1 MSQYEV
7 TWAGFGG
14 QGIMVAGQLLA
25 YTAIKEGKQVI
36 WIPSYGPEM
45 RGGTAYCTVVV
56 SDLRI
61 GSPIIKNP
69 QAACVF
75 NRPSF
80 DKFSPQI
87 KPGGLLVVNSS
98 LINVT
103 TDRTDLTEIL
113 VPANQMAM
121 EAGSPRVAN
130 VIMLGAF
137 VGATGIVGFD
147 NVKEVMQEKLGKK
160 KDLLAVNLKVI
171 EQGYKLTASA
181 KKAGKAKKQ
190 RSKI

>member
-1 MSQYEV
+1 MAQYEV

-25 YTAIKEGKQVI
+25 YTGIREGKQVV

-56 SDLRI
+56 SDRRI
-61 GSPIIKNP
+61 GSPIIANP
-69 QAACVF
+69 RAACVF

-80 DKFSPQI
+80 DKFSPQV

-103 TDRTDLTEIL
+103 TDRTDVTEIL
-113 VPANQMAM
+113 VPASQMAI
-121 EAGSPRVAN
+121 EAGNVRVAN
-130 VIMLGAF
+130 IVMLGAF
-137 VGATGIVGFD
+137 AGASGIVELD
-147 NVKEVMQEKLGKK
+147 NLREVMKEKLGRKK
-160 KDLLAVNLKVI
+160 ELLAANVKALA
-171 EQGYKLTASA
+171 QGYELAISA
-181 KKAGKAKKQ
+181 RKQERKA
-190 RSKI
+190 

>member
-1 MSQYEV
+1 MAQYEV

-87 KPGGLLVVNSS
+87 KPGGLLLVNSS
-98 LINVT
+98 LINIT
-103 TDRTDLTEIL
+103 TDRTDITEIL

-121 EAGSPRVAN
+121 EAGSPKVAN

-137 VGATGIVGFD
+137 VGATGVVGFD
-147 NVKEVMQEKLGKK
+147 NVKEVLQEKLGKK
-160 KDLLAVNLKVI
+160 KDLLAINMKVI
-171 EQGYKLTASA
+171 EQGYMMTVSA
-181 KKAGKAKKQ
+181 KKR
-190 RSKI
+190 RSKK

>member
-1 MSQYEV
+1 MAQYEV

-56 SDLRI
+56 SDHRI

-87 KPGGLLVVNSS
+87 KPGGLLLVNSS

-103 TDRTDLTEIL
+103 TDRTDITEML
-113 VPANQMAM
+113 VPANQIAM
-121 EAGSPRVAN
+121 DAGSPKVAN

-137 VGATGIVGFD
+137 VGATGVVDFD
-147 NVKEVMQEKLGKK
+147 NVKEVLQEKLGKK
-160 KDLLAVNLKVI
+160 KDLLAINMKVI
-171 EQGYKLTASA
+171 EEGYKLTVST
-181 KKAGKAKKQ
+181 KKR
-190 RSKI
+190 RSKK

>member
-1 MSQYEV
+1 MAQYEV

-56 SDLRI
+56 SDIRI

-103 TDRTDLTEIL
+103 TDRIDITEIL

-121 EAGSPRVAN
+121 EAGSPKVAN

-137 VGATGIVGFD
+137 VGATGVVDFD
-147 NVKEVMQEKLGKK
+147 NVKEVLQEKLGKK
-160 KDLLAVNLKVI
+160 KDLLAINMKVI
-171 EQGYKLTASA
+171 EEGHKLTVSA
-181 KKAGKAKKQ
+181 KKR
-190 RSKI
+190 RSKK